1 MDKRDGPVADISLE
15 SGEILHTGME
25 ISPYKHSQAG

>member
-15 SGEILHTGME
+15 RGEISHTGME
-25 ISPYKHSQAG
+25 IYPYKHSQAG